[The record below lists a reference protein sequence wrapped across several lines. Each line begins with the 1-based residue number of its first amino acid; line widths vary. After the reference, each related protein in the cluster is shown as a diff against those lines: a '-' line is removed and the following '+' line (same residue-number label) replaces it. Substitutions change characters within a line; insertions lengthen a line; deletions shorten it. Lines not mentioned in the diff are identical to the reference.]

1 MGKATLGVGDRN
13 TSVHRAEVRYEE
25 GISYSAEDI
34 EGACGLQQAI
44 YDMLLHK
51 DDSVRDT
58 RRQPRI

>member
-34 EGACGLQQAI
+34 EGSLWIAAGNIRHVVA
-44 YDMLLHK
+44 
-51 DDSVRDT
+51 
-58 RRQPRI
+58 